1 MPQPLLKNINTLL
14 RRNNTLGNLYSHSLE
29 LLKLQKIICDTLGLP
44 LSNHL
49 HLSDVNSD
57 TLLLYTDSPTWAAK
71 LRFSAT
77 EIIKIVNQFT
87 SFKKVTTIRVKINP
101 SLCIV
106 TDSETRLLI
115 SSSTAQHLE
124 KVAENINDYKIKSS
138 LLKLAQNR

>member
-1 MPQPLLKNINTLL
+1 MPHALLRNINSFLG
-14 RRNNTLGNLYSHSLE
+14 RNNTLGNLYSQSLE
-29 LLKLQKIICDTLGLP
+29 ILKLQKIICDTLGHP

-49 HLSDVNSD
+49 HLSHVNSD

-71 LRFSAT
+71 IRFSAT

-87 SFKKVTTIRVKINP
+87 SFQKVTTIRVKINP

-106 TDSETRLLI
+106 TDSENRILI
-115 SSSTAQHLE
+115 SSSTADHLE
-124 KVAENINDYKIKSS
+124 KVAENIDDYEIKSS

>member
-1 MPQPLLKNINTLL
+1 MPHTLLHNINVFL
-14 RRNNTLGNLYSHSLE
+14 RRNNTLGNLYSHSLDI
-29 LLKLQKIICDTLGLP
+29 LKLQKIICDTLGQP

-49 HLSDVNSD
+49 HLSNVNSD

-87 SFKKVTTIRVKINP
+87 NFNKVTTIRVKINP

-106 TDSETRLLI
+106 TDSENRLLI

-124 KVAENINDYKIKSS
+124 NVAENINDYEIKSS
-138 LLKLAQNR
+138 LLKLAQNK

>member
-1 MPQPLLKNINTLL
+1 MPQPLLQNINTLL

>member
-1 MPQPLLKNINTLL
+1 MPHAFLCNINTFL
-14 RRNNTLGNLYSHSLE
+14 RRKNTLGNLYSHSLE
-29 LLKLQKIICDTLGLP
+29 IIKLQKIICDTLGEP
-44 LSNHL
+44 LSNHI

-57 TLLLYTDSPTWAAK
+57 TLLLYTDSPIWAAK

-87 SFKKVTTIRVKINP
+87 NFQKVTTIRVKINP

-106 TDSETRLLI
+106 TDSENRILI
-115 SSSTAQHLE
+115 SSSTAEHLE
-124 KVAENINDYKIKSS
+124 KVAENINDYEIKSS